1 MCFLEALIDHSYYR
15 SLLRNITTLS
25 RHRITLAVKR
35 VYPSHT
41 YYICQDLY
49 TLTLLI
55 SPNSGRRVGL
65 AQGRE
70 GGGERREGK
79 ELREEKER
87 VKELRVTR
95 DLPRQARGHG

>member
-1 MCFLEALIDHSYYR
+1 M
-15 SLLRNITTLS
+15 
-25 RHRITLAVKR
+25 
-35 VYPSHT
+35 
-41 YYICQDLY
+41 
-49 TLTLLI
+49 
-55 SPNSGRRVGL
+55 GL

-79 ELREEKER
+79 ELGEEKER